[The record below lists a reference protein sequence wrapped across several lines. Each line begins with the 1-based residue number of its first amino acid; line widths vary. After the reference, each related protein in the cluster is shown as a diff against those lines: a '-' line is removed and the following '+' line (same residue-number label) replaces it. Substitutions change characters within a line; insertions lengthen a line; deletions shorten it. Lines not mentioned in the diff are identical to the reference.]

1 MKGVTG
7 KNRRQKGCP
16 EETGEEDN
24 ETLSHLPRSFQV
36 FSSIL
41 EKAGKTGSKHGKK
54 R

>member
-1 MKGVTG
+1 MKGVTE
-7 KNRRQKGCP
+7 KKQRQKGCP
-16 EETGEEDN
+16 EEAGEEKA

-41 EKAGKTGSKHGKK
+41 EKAKETRSKHQK

>member
-7 KNRRQKGCP
+7 KSKRQNGCP
-16 EETGEEDN
+16 EETGKERD

-41 EKAGKTGSKHGKK
+41 EKAGKTDSKHGKK